1 MQATPM
7 PKNVIQIRF
16 EDFVLDQERV
26 LKALE
31 VFLGIPL
38 GRIIVRPDAVER
50 WKKDVAELKPD
61 ASLPHYEFEFLK
73 KAIVENGYSL
83 TAT

>member
-16 EDFVLDQERV
+16 EDFVLDQEKT
-26 LKALE
+26 LKQLE
-31 VFLGIPL
+31 AFLSIPL
-38 GRIIVRPDAVER
+38 GRIIVRPDAVAR
-50 WKKDVAELKPD
+50 WKKDFLALAPGE
-61 ASLPHYEFEFLK
+61 SLPQYEFAFLQK
-73 KAIVENGYSL
+73 PIVENGYPL

>member
-16 EDFVLDQERV
+16 EDFVLDQERI

-31 VFLGIPL
+31 AFLGIPL
-38 GRIIVRPDAVER
+38 GRIIVRPDAVDR
-50 WKKDVAELKPD
+50 WKKDLAELEPRCVVT
-61 ASLPHYEFEFLK
+61 
-73 KAIVENGYSL
+73 AIRI
-83 TAT
+83 